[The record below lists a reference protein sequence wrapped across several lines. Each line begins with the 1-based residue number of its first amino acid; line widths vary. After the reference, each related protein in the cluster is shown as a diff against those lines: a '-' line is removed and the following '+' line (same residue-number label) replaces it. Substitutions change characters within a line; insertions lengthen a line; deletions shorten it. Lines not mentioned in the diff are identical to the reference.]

1 MEPLYLQS
9 EEALYFYLKK
19 FLKAKPSATHLDGS
33 SLSGKGGDEPTRQVI
48 AVFNYSVTGKQY
60 KLYGNMTRQAIEA
73 FIKLSDE
80 QGSPAIA
87 LKEYQGDK
95 VTGLILANTKSPNGF
110 HCEIFVTKA
119 ADRFKRVA

>member
-1 MEPLYLQS
+1 MDPLYLQS

-19 FLKAKPSATHLDGS
+19 FLKAKPSAAFLDGS
-33 SLSGKGGDEPTRQVI
+33 SGKEPSRQVI
-48 AVFNYSVTGKQY
+48 AVFNYSVNGKQY

-73 FIKLSDE
+73 FIQLSDE

-87 LKEYQGDK
+87 LKEYQGEK
-95 VTGLILANTKSPNGF
+95 AKGLIIANTKSPNGF
-110 HCEIFVTKA
+110 YCEIFVTKA